1 MISGQLDLT
10 IGIFEICL
18 LFLAFFVGWIGGRA
32 YQRSSYRAND
42 QNLPL
47 KEYYKGI
54 NLLLNERPD
63 QAVDVFLKSFE
74 VTRETVETY
83 LALGGL
89 FRRRGESAR
98 AIKIHQHL
106 LAKTDLNRPQQ
117 EMIQLELARDYFHA
131 GLFDRA
137 QGLLNE
143 LIELGGRHR
152 RSALS
157 LLIQIH
163 EQFKEWPE
171 CERLGMMLLK
181 AGDETML
188 VKIAHYMCETVEVM
202 LEVEAFTEAK
212 QKLKLAAQYDKR
224 SVRVL
229 MLQAR
234 VYEKTGEAR
243 DALRCL
249 KRALN
254 YNTSIFLDIDG
265 LLKSVLQSL
274 ESDEYPSIL
283 LHALEASPRVEL
295 VEAFADWTLE
305 QDGREAKQAFVESYI
320 SRYPYWK
327 LFLFLIGESQQ
338 ESSKENWLLALQ
350 DKINC
355 KLAKQSVFQ
364 CEQCGF
370 ESQQLIWRCPS
381 CRSWGKI
388 HRISEDA
395 SNAWLQF
402 SGPEQ
407 AKNIAEKSQGKNES

>member
-1 MISGQLDLT
+1 MISGQIDLT

-32 YQRSSYRAND
+32 YQRSSTRASD

-74 VTRETVETY
+74 VTRETIDTY

-143 LIELGGRHR
+143 LVELGGRHR
-152 RSALS
+152 RAALS
-157 LLIQIH
+157 LLILIH

-188 VKIAHYMCETVEVM
+188 VKIAHYMCETAELM
-202 LEVEAFTEAK
+202 FESDDLMEAK
-212 QKLKLAAQYDKR
+212 QKLKLAGQYDKR

-234 VYEKTGEAR
+234 VYAKNNEPR

-249 KRALN
+249 KRALT
-254 YNTSIFLDIDG
+254 YDTSIFLDIDT
-265 LLKSVLQSL
+265 LLKSVLQKL
-274 ESDEYPSIL
+274 ESDEYPVIL
-283 LHALEASPRVEL
+283 LQALDASPRVEI
-295 VEAFADWTLE
+295 VEAYGRWTAE
-305 QDGREAKQAFVESYI
+305 QEGLQAQQGFIQSYI
-320 SRYPYWK
+320 QRYPYWR
-327 LFLFLIGESQQ
+327 LFLFLIEKQPV
-338 ESSKENWLLALQ
+338 ELAENKWLTSLKN
-350 DKINC
+350 KIEL
-355 KLAKQSVFQ
+355 KVAKQSIFQ

-388 HRISEDA
+388 HRISEDTGA
-395 SNAWLQF
+395 HWL
-402 SGPEQ
+402 
-407 AKNIAEKSQGKNES
+407 KNTKNDALEEKE